1 MGKSRASVLNMAVT
15 LVWQLCTVVF
25 GLVVPRYFLVGYGAD
40 IHGLT
45 STISNILSYVLLLN
59 AGLLTASVQALYRPL
74 SSKNQTEVNAVL
86 NAVQKY
92 YTKVGLAYLAAT
104 LLLSAVLPLF
114 IAGGWTVSVLMLVMG
129 MSNIFDSFL
138 GARYRVLM
146 QADQKYWLIGLLNI
160 LTLVV
165 RGVLQLLLIRFHL
178 PVAAV
183 QLVPVGTTVAGCLA
197 LKALARRSY
206 PRLDGTVPPDYRAL
220 NQRGAALV
228 HQIAG
233 VVVNNTDTILLSLFS
248 GLASVSVY
256 TVYQMVFTHLYSFV
270 TSVFSTSTV
279 AGFGHLLAGNAGREK
294 VRRVYD
300 LYEAAF
306 YFVISC
312 VLAACGVLI
321 GPFIRLYTKGVQGA
335 AYDDFGL
342 VILFMTVAILN
353 NARVPCGMM
362 INAAGHY
369 QKTQYR
375 AVAEA
380 VINLSV
386 SLLLV
391 GRLGIYGVLI
401 GTVVSFLYRT
411 TDIILYTNRHIL
423 GRSCWRS
430 LRRVLWMVLTV
441 GVVWKAAGGLLDRAV
456 SGWAQWLGLGMVT
469 FCGAAVFA
477 AVLWLAAENRTCREA
492 AALAIRRLK
501 R

>member
-165 RGVLQLLLIRFHL
+165 RGGVQLLLIRFHL

-183 QLVPVGTTVAGCLA
+183 QLVPVGTTVAGC
-197 LKALARRSY
+197 
-206 PRLDGTVPPDYRAL
+206 PGT
-220 NQRGAALV
+220 
-228 HQIAG
+228 
-233 VVVNNTDTILLSLFS
+233 
-248 GLASVSVY
+248 
-256 TVYQMVFTHLYSFV
+256 
-270 TSVFSTSTV
+270 
-279 AGFGHLLAGNAGREK
+279 
-294 VRRVYD
+294 
-300 LYEAAF
+300 
-306 YFVISC
+306 
-312 VLAACGVLI
+312 
-321 GPFIRLYTKGVQGA
+321 
-335 AYDDFGL
+335 
-342 VILFMTVAILN
+342 
-353 NARVPCGMM
+353 
-362 INAAGHY
+362 
-369 QKTQYR
+369 
-375 AVAEA
+375 
-380 VINLSV
+380 
-386 SLLLV
+386 
-391 GRLGIYGVLI
+391 
-401 GTVVSFLYRT
+401 
-411 TDIILYTNRHIL
+411 
-423 GRSCWRS
+423 
-430 LRRVLWMVLTV
+430 
-441 GVVWKAAGGLLDRAV
+441 
-456 SGWAQWLGLGMVT
+456 
-469 FCGAAVFA
+469 
-477 AVLWLAAENRTCREA
+477 
-492 AALAIRRLK
+492 
-501 R
+501 

>member
-165 RGVLQLLLIRFHL
+165 RGGVQLLLIRFHL

-294 VRRVYD
+294 VRKVYD
-300 LYEAAF
+300 LYEGGLLFCDLLRAGSLRGADRAV
-306 YFVISC
+306 YPAVYKRG
-312 VLAACGVLI
+312 A
-321 GPFIRLYTKGVQGA
+321 GA

-423 GRSCWRS
+423 GRPCWRS

-456 SGWAQWLGLGMVT
+456 SDWAQWLGLGMVT